1 VKKLKGRLEIIIGPM
16 YSGKTE
22 ELIRRIIRRRIAKQE
37 GLVFKPVIDTR
48 DKSLVKSRAGTV
60 IEAIPISQIS
70 DILKYIEKGKV
81 NFISID
87 EIQFFSETIYDILEN
102 VLNKNIDVLSSG
114 LNLDFK
120 GEPFKSV
127 EDLVIRADDITLLKA
142 VCVVCGKDATRTQ
155 RLVLKNGNWLPA
167 SKRDDV
173 ILIDGSIESVK
184 YEPRC
189 RDCWEILD

>member
-1 VKKLKGRLEIIIGPM
+1 MKGRLEIIIGPM

-22 ELIRRIIRRRIAKQE
+22 ELIRRITRRRIAKQE

-48 DKSLVKSRAGTV
+48 DKSFVKSRAGTV
-60 IEAIPISQIS
+60 IEAISISEIS
-70 DILKYIEKGKV
+70 DIFKHLEKRKV
-81 NFISID
+81 NFIAID
-87 EIQFFSETIYDILEN
+87 EIQFFSETIYDVLES

-155 RLVLKNGNWLPA
+155 RLILKNGSWLPA
-167 SKRDDV
+167 SKSDDV
-173 ILIDGSIESVK
+173 ILIDGSIESVR

>member
-1 VKKLKGRLEIIIGPM
+1 M

>member
-1 VKKLKGRLEIIIGPM
+1 MKGRLEVIIGPM

-22 ELIRRIIRRRIAKQE
+22 ELIRRITRRRIAKQS
-37 GLVFKPVIDTR
+37 GLVFKPVVDTR
-48 DKSLVKSRAGTV
+48 DKSFVKSRAGTT
-60 IEAIPISQIS
+60 IEAIPISKIS
-70 DILKYIEKGKV
+70 DIFDFLEDGK
-81 NFISID
+81 NDFIAID
-87 EIQFFSETIYDILEN
+87 EIQFFDEPIYDVLED
-102 VLNKNIDVLSSG
+102 VLNKGIDVISSG

-155 RLVLKNGNWLPA
+155 RMILKNGEWLPA

-173 ILIDGSIESVK
+173 ILIDGSIEGVK

-189 RDCWEILD
+189 RDCWKILD